1 MAYTKYN
8 YNEEFS
14 TENHYFSDIS
24 FNKLM
29 QKRINNVLL
38 VCSTYDAF
46 MLEEDGR
53 INEKIF
59 NEYTSLNLRYPPQ
72 FSRAS
77 SSAMAFDLLARNH
90 YDLVITMLNIGK
102 VDAFELANK
111 IKKTYPDKP
120 IIVLTHFSKEVS
132 LKLANE
138 DLTSIDYV
146 FSWLGNSSLLLAII
160 KLIEDKMNADYDIDE
175 IGAQAILLVE
185 DSIRFYSS
193 YLPTIYKLIFEQR
206 NELMS
211 EGLNDHQ
218 KTMTMRARPKIL
230 LAKTYEEAI
239 ILYEKYKNNLLGIIS
254 DVSFPKENEIDSE
267 AGIKLCCMIRSEV
280 RQMPILLQ
288 SSEEKNKE
296 AMAVIRASFIN
307 KYSKTLLAD
316 LRSYI
321 KENYGFGDFVFK
333 DPDTDEELDRAN
345 NLHSLQV
352 KLANVSGKSL
362 EYHVR
367 NNHFTRWLKARAL
380 FPLADLFKERS
391 MRDFNHVDEVR
402 SYLIDTIEN
411 YRINKGRG
419 VIASYFDEYA
429 VFSRLG
435 DGMLGGKARG
445 LAFADYLIKKHQ
457 IIHKFE
463 HVNITIPRTVV
474 LTTDVYDE
482 FMETNNLYKDA
493 SLDIKDEEI
502 LMHFVNAI
510 LPERITDQLKHFLE
524 VVKKPIAVR
533 SSSLLEDSHYQPF
546 AGVYSTYMVPN
557 SDENPSVR
565 LMQLEIAIKSVLAS
579 VFFKESKAYIA
590 ATANLIDEEKMAVIL
605 QEVVG
610 KAYGQKFYPN
620 ISGVARSINFYPI
633 GQEKPSDGVASIALG
648 LGKTVVDGGVSIRFS
663 PKFPRNVLQLS
674 NLEMALKN
682 TQNEFYAVNLDPN
695 SFSPSV
701 DDSRELL
708 KLKIDEALKD
718 GSLNQ
723 IVSTYDFQDQVL
735 RDGIQHTGK
744 KVLTFVNVLK
754 YNKFPL
760 AEILQILLD
769 IGQREMNNHV
779 EIEFAVNLDTPTG
792 EPKDFSFLQIRPIVE
807 ASEKFNTNID
817 FVSKDETIIYSISTM
832 GNGVIDNLKDIIY
845 VKPDSFNAAKNPV
858 IATRLE
864 ALNNIMIKEQKNYIL
879 IGPGR
884 WGSSDPWL
892 GIPVK
897 WSQISAARVMVEA
910 GLERYRVDPSQGTHF
925 FQNLTSFGIGY
936 FTVNSFINEGYYD
949 TDYLSSFP
957 AVYEDEFIRHVRF
970 EKPMIVKID
979 GKQNKGVILKSRI

>member
-1 MAYTKYN
+1 MSYSKYN
-8 YNEEFS
+8 YNEEFA
-14 TENHYFSDIS
+14 TDKHYFSNIS

-59 NEYTSLNLRYPPQ
+59 HEYTSLNLRYPPQ

-77 SSAMAFDLLARNH
+77 SSAMAFDLLSRNH
-90 YDLVITMLNIGK
+90 YDLIITMLNIGK

-111 IKKTYPDKP
+111 IKKNYPDKP
-120 IIVLTHFSKEVS
+120 IVVLTHFSKEVS

-138 DLTSIDYV
+138 DLSSIDYV

-175 IGAQAILLVE
+175 VGAQAILLVE
-185 DSIRFYSS
+185 DSIRYYSS

-206 NELMS
+206 NELMT

-230 LAKTYEEAI
+230 LAKTYEEAKF
-239 ILYEKYKNNLLGIIS
+239 LFEKYKNNLLGIIS
-254 DVSFPKENEIDSE
+254 DVSFPKDNKIDHE
-267 AGIKLCCMIRSEV
+267 AGIKLCYSIRSEV

-288 SSEEKNKE
+288 SSNENNKE
-296 AMAVIRASFIN
+296 VMAVIRASFIN

-316 LRSYI
+316 LRNYI

-333 DPDTDEELDRAN
+333 DPETEEELDRAN

-352 KLANVSGKSL
+352 KLMSVPDKSL

-391 MRDFNHVDEVR
+391 MRDFNNVNEIR
-402 SYLIDTIEN
+402 SYLIDTIAN

-445 LAFADYLIKKHQ
+445 LAFADYLIKNHK

-463 HVNITIPRTVV
+463 NVNITIPRTVV

-482 FMETNNLYKDA
+482 FMESNNLYEIA
-493 SLDIKDEEI
+493 SSDIKDEDI
-502 LMHFVNAI
+502 LMPFIYAK
-510 LPERITDQLKHFLE
+510 LPEQITDQLKYFLE

-546 AGVYSTYMVPN
+546 AGVYSTYMIPN
-557 SDENPSVR
+557 SDNEPSVR
-565 LMQLEIAIKSVLAS
+565 LSQLEIAIKSVFAS
-579 VFFKESKAYIA
+579 VFFKNSKAYIS

-633 GQEKPSDGVASIALG
+633 GHEKIEDGVVNVALG
-648 LGKTVVDGGVSIRFS
+648 LGKTVVDGGISIRFS
-663 PKFPRNVLQLS
+663 PKYPKNVLQLS
-674 NLEMALKN
+674 NMEMTLKN
-682 TQNEFYAVNLDPN
+682 TQKEFYAVNLN
-695 SFSPSV
+695 SYSFKPSV
-701 DDSRELL
+701 DDSSYLL
-708 KLKIDEALKD
+708 KLKVDDALED
-718 GSLNQ
+718 GSLKH

-735 RDGIQHTGK
+735 RDGFQHTGK
-744 KVLTFVNVLK
+744 KIITFANVLK
-754 YNKFPL
+754 YNVFPL
-760 AEILQILLD
+760 AEILQTLLD
-769 IGQREMNNHV
+769 IGKREMNNHV
-779 EIEFAVNLDTPTG
+779 EIEFAVNLDTPDG

-807 ASEKFNTNID
+807 SSEKFNIDID
-817 FVSKDETIIYSISTM
+817 FVSRDETIIYSTSTM
-832 GNGVIDNLKDIIY
+832 GNGVINNLKDIIY
-845 VKPDSFNAAKNPV
+845 VKPESFNAAKNPV
-858 IATRLE
+858 IATKLE
-864 ALNNIMIKEQKNYIL
+864 ALNKIMIGEEKNYIL

-910 GLERYRVDPSQGTHF
+910 GLDKYRIDPSQGTHF

-936 FTVNSFINEGYYD
+936 FTVNSFINDGFYD
-949 TDYLSSFP
+949 TEYLSSFP
-957 AVYEDEFIRHVRF
+957 AVYEDEYIRHLHF
-970 EKPMIVKID
+970 EKPLIVKID
-979 GKQNKGVILKSRI
+979 GKQNKGVILKSR

>member
-77 SSAMAFDLLARNH
+77 SSAMAFDLLGRNH

-120 IIVLTHFSKEVS
+120 IIVLTHFSKEVT

-138 DLTSIDYV
+138 DLSSIDYV

-175 IGAQAILLVE
+175 VGAQAILLVE

-206 NELMS
+206 NELMT

-230 LAKTYEEAI
+230 LAKTYEEAKF
-239 ILYEKYKNNLLGIIS
+239 LYEKYKNNLLGIIS
-254 DVSFPKENEIDSE
+254 DVSFPRESKIDSE
-267 AGIKLCCMIRSEV
+267 AGIKLCCFIRSEV
-280 RQMPILLQ
+280 KQMPILLQ
-288 SSEEKNKE
+288 SSDEKNKE
-296 AMAVIRASFIN
+296 AMAVIRASYIY

-316 LRSYI
+316 LRNYI

-352 KLANVSGKSL
+352 KLKSISGKSL

-380 FPLADLFKERS
+380 FPLADLFKEKS
-391 MRDFNHVDEVR
+391 MRDFNHVDEIR

-411 YRINKGRG
+411 YRISKGRG
-419 VIASYFDEYA
+419 IIASYFDEYA

-445 LAFADYLIKKHQ
+445 LAFADFLIKKHQ

-463 HVNITIPRTVV
+463 NVNITIPRTVV

-482 FMETNNLYKDA
+482 FMESNNLYGVA
-493 SLDIKDEEI
+493 SSDIKDEEI
-502 LMHFVNAI
+502 LMQFIYAK
-510 LPERITDQLKHFLE
+510 LPGRITEQLKNFLE

-533 SSSLLEDSHYQPF
+533 SSSLLEDSQYQPF

-557 SDENPSVR
+557 SDIESSVR
-565 LMQLEIAIKSVLAS
+565 LSQLEIAIKSVLAS

-590 ATANLIDEEKMAVIL
+590 ATSNLIDEEKMAVIL

-633 GQEKPSDGVASIALG
+633 GQEKPEDGVANIALG

-663 PKFPRNVLQLS
+663 PKYPRNVLQLS
-674 NLEMALKN
+674 NLDMALKN
-682 TQNEFYAVNLDPN
+682 TQNEFYAVNLDSL
-695 SFSPSV
+695 SFKPSI
-701 DDSRELL
+701 DDSSELL
-708 KLKIDEALKD
+708 KLKVDDALSD
-718 GSLNQ
+718 GSLKH

-735 RDGIQHTGK
+735 REGIQHTGK
-744 KVLTFVNVLK
+744 KILTFVNVLK

-779 EIEFAVNLDTPTG
+779 EIEFAVNLDTPSS
-792 EPKDFSFLQIRPIVE
+792 EPNDFSFLQIRPIVE
-807 ASEKFNTNID
+807 ASEKFNINID
-817 FVSKDETIIYSISTM
+817 FVSIDETIIYSTSTM
-832 GNGVIDNLKDIIY
+832 GNGIIDNLKDIIY
-845 VKPDSFNAAKNPV
+845 VKPESFNAAKNPL
-858 IATRLE
+858 IATKLE

-910 GLERYRVDPSQGTHF
+910 GLEKYRVDPSQGTHF

-936 FTVNSFINEGYYD
+936 FTVNSFINEGFYD
-949 TDYLSSFP
+949 SAYLSSFP
-957 AVYEDEFIRHVRF
+957 AVYEDEYIRHIHF
-970 EKPMIVKID
+970 ENSMVVKID
-979 GKQNKGVILKSRI
+979 GKQNKGVILKAK

>member
-1 MAYTKYN
+1 
-8 YNEEFS
+8 
-14 TENHYFSDIS
+14 
-24 FNKLM
+24 
-29 QKRINNVLL
+29 
-38 VCSTYDAF
+38 
-46 MLEEDGR
+46 
-53 INEKIF
+53 
-59 NEYTSLNLRYPPQ
+59 
-72 FSRAS
+72 
-77 SSAMAFDLLARNH
+77 
-90 YDLVITMLNIGK
+90 MLNIGK

-111 IKKTYPDKP
+111 IKKNYPDKP
-120 IIVLTHFSKEVS
+120 IVVLTHFSKEVS

-138 DLTSIDYV
+138 DLSSIDYV

-175 IGAQAILLVE
+175 VGAQAILLVE
-185 DSIRFYSS
+185 DSIRYYSS

-206 NELMS
+206 NELMT

-230 LAKTYEEAI
+230 LAKTYEEAKF
-239 ILYEKYKNNLLGIIS
+239 LFEKYKNNLLGIIS
-254 DVSFPKENEIDSE
+254 DVSFPKDNKIDHE
-267 AGIKLCCMIRSEV
+267 AGIKLCYSIRSEV

-288 SSEEKNKE
+288 SSNENNKE
-296 AMAVIRASFIN
+296 VMAVIRASFIN

-316 LRSYI
+316 LRNYI

-333 DPDTDEELDRAN
+333 DPETEEELDRAN

-352 KLANVSGKSL
+352 KLMSVPDKSL

-391 MRDFNHVDEVR
+391 MRDFNNVNEIR
-402 SYLIDTIEN
+402 SYLIDTIAN

-445 LAFADYLIKKHQ
+445 LAFADYLIKNHK

-463 HVNITIPRTVV
+463 NVNITIPRTVV

-482 FMETNNLYKDA
+482 FMESNNLYEIA
-493 SLDIKDEEI
+493 SSDIKDEDI
-502 LMHFVNAI
+502 LMPFIYAK
-510 LPERITDQLKHFLE
+510 LPEQITDQLKYFLE

-546 AGVYSTYMVPN
+546 AGVYSTYMIPN
-557 SDENPSVR
+557 SDNEPSVR
-565 LMQLEIAIKSVLAS
+565 LSQLEIAIKSVFAS
-579 VFFKESKAYIA
+579 VFFKNSKAYIS

-633 GQEKPSDGVASIALG
+633 GHEKIEDGVVNVALG
-648 LGKTVVDGGVSIRFS
+648 LGKTVVDGGISIRFS
-663 PKFPRNVLQLS
+663 PKYPKNVLQLS
-674 NLEMALKN
+674 NMEMTLKN
-682 TQNEFYAVNLDPN
+682 TQKEFYAVNLN
-695 SFSPSV
+695 SYSFKPSV
-701 DDSRELL
+701 DDSSYLL
-708 KLKIDEALKD
+708 KLKVDDALED
-718 GSLNQ
+718 GSLKH

-735 RDGIQHTGK
+735 RDGFQHTGK
-744 KVLTFVNVLK
+744 KIITFANVLK
-754 YNKFPL
+754 YNVFPL
-760 AEILQILLD
+760 AEILQTLLD
-769 IGQREMNNHV
+769 IGKREMNNHV
-779 EIEFAVNLDTPTG
+779 EIEFAVNLDTPDG

-807 ASEKFNTNID
+807 SSEKFNIDID
-817 FVSKDETIIYSISTM
+817 FVSRDETIIYSTSTM
-832 GNGVIDNLKDIIY
+832 GNGVINNLKDIIY
-845 VKPDSFNAAKNPV
+845 VKPESFNAAKNPV
-858 IATRLE
+858 IATKLE
-864 ALNNIMIKEQKNYIL
+864 ALNKIMIGEEKNYIL

-910 GLERYRVDPSQGTHF
+910 GLDKYRIDPSQGTHF

-936 FTVNSFINEGYYD
+936 FTVNSFINDGFYD
-949 TDYLSSFP
+949 TEYLSSFP
-957 AVYEDEFIRHVRF
+957 AVYEDEYIRHLHF
-970 EKPMIVKID
+970 EKPLIVKID
-979 GKQNKGVILKSRI
+979 GKQNKGVILKSR

>member
-8 YNEEFS
+8 YSEEFS
-14 TENHYFSDIS
+14 TDKHYFSDIS

-77 SSAMAFDLLARNH
+77 SSMMAFDLLGRNH

-120 IIVLTHFSKEVS
+120 IVVLTHFSREVS

-138 DLTSIDYV
+138 DMSSIDYV

-175 IGAQAILLVE
+175 VGAQAILLVE
-185 DSIRFYSS
+185 DSVRFYSS

-206 NELMS
+206 NELMI

-230 LAKTYEEAI
+230 LAKSYEEAVLI
-239 ILYEKYKNNLLGIIS
+239 FDKYKNNLLGVIS
-254 DVSFPKENEIDSE
+254 DIAFPKDGKVDKE

-280 RQMPILLQ
+280 RQMPVLLQ
-288 SSEEKNKE
+288 SSDENYKE

-316 LRSYI
+316 VRNYI

-352 KLANVSGKSL
+352 KLMSVPGKSL

-380 FPLADLFKERS
+380 FPLADVFKDRS
-391 MRDFNHVDEVR
+391 MRDFNNVDEIR
-402 SYLIDTIEN
+402 SYLIDTIAN
-411 YRINKGRG
+411 YRISKGRG

-429 VFSRLG
+429 IFSRIG

-445 LAFADYLIKKHQ
+445 LAFADFLIKKHK

-463 HVNITIPRTVV
+463 KVYISIPRTVV

-482 FMETNNLYKDA
+482 FMEENDLYKVA
-493 SLDIKDEEI
+493 SSDIRDDDI
-502 LMHFVNAI
+502 LMQFI
-510 LPERITDQLKHFLE
+510 YGKLPDRAVDQLKAFISVTE
-524 VVKKPIAVR
+524 RPIAVR

-557 SDENPSVR
+557 SDKDTSVR
-565 LMQLEIAIKSVLAS
+565 LQQLEMAIKSVFAS
-579 VFFKESKAYIA
+579 VFFKGSKAYIA

-610 KAYGQKFYPN
+610 KAYGQRYYPT
-620 ISGVARSINFYPI
+620 ISGVAKSINFYPI
-633 GQEKPSDGVASIALG
+633 GQEKPEDGLVNIALG
-648 LGKTVVDGGVSIRFS
+648 LGKTIVDGGISLRFC
-663 PKFPRNVLQLS
+663 PKYPKNILQLS
-674 NLEMALKN
+674 NLDMALKN
-682 TQNEFYAVNLDPN
+682 TQKEFYAVDLN
-695 SFSPSV
+695 SYSFRPSV
-701 DDSRELL
+701 DDSVDLL
-708 KLKIDEALKD
+708 KLKVEDALDD
-718 GSLNQ
+718 GSLKH
-723 IVSTYDFQDQVL
+723 IVSTFDFQDQVI

-744 KVLTFVNVLK
+744 KILTFANVLK
-754 YNKFPL
+754 YNVFPL
-760 AEILQILLD
+760 AEILQTLLET
-769 IGQREMNNHV
+769 GQREMNNHV
-779 EIEFAVNLDTPTG
+779 EIEFAIDLDTADG
-792 EPKDFSFLQIRPIVE
+792 EPKQFSFLQIRPIVE
-807 ASEKFNTNID
+807 ASEKYNINID
-817 FVSKDETIIYSISTM
+817 FVTRDETIIYSTSAM
-832 GNGVIDNLKDIIY
+832 GNGVIDNLRDIVY
-845 VKPDSFNAAKNPV
+845 VKSESFNAVNNPA
-858 IATRLE
+858 IAIAIERLNDKLLAE
-864 ALNNIMIKEQKNYIL
+864 KRNYIL
-879 IGPGR
+879 VGPGR

-897 WSQISAARVMVEA
+897 WTQISGARVIVEA
-910 GLERYRVDPSQGTHF
+910 GLDKYRIDPSQGTHF
-925 FQNLTSFGIGY
+925 FQNLTSFSIGY
-936 FTVNSFINEGYYD
+936 FTVNPFINEGFYD
-949 TDYLSSFP
+949 IDFLSSFIP
-957 AVYEDEFIRHVRF
+957 HYEDEYLRHVRF
-970 EKPMIVKID
+970 ENPMIVKID
-979 GKQNKGVILKSRI
+979 GKQNKGVVLKAK

>member
-8 YNEEFS
+8 YSEEFS
-14 TENHYFSDIS
+14 TDKHYFSDIS

-77 SSAMAFDLLARNH
+77 SSLMAFDLLGRNH

-120 IIVLTHFSKEVS
+120 IVVLTHFSREVS

-138 DLTSIDYV
+138 DMSSIDYV

-175 IGAQAILLVE
+175 VGAQAILLVE
-185 DSIRFYSS
+185 DSVRFYSS

-206 NELMS
+206 NELMI

-230 LAKTYEEAI
+230 LAKSYEEAVLI
-239 ILYEKYKNNLLGIIS
+239 FEKYKNNLLGVIS
-254 DVSFPKENEIDSE
+254 DIAFPKDGKVDKE

-280 RQMPILLQ
+280 RQMPVLLQ
-288 SSEEKNKE
+288 SSDDNYKE

-316 LRSYI
+316 VRNYI

-352 KLANVSGKSL
+352 KLMSVSGKSL
-362 EYHVR
+362 EHHVR

-380 FPLADLFKERS
+380 FPLADVFKDRS
-391 MRDFNHVDEVR
+391 MRDFNNVDEIR
-402 SYLIDTIEN
+402 SYLIDTIAN
-411 YRINKGRG
+411 YRISKGRG

-429 VFSRLG
+429 IFSRIG

-445 LAFADYLIKKHQ
+445 LAFADFLIKKHK

-463 HVNITIPRTVV
+463 NVYISIPRTVV

-482 FMETNNLYKDA
+482 FMEENDLYKVA
-493 SLDIKDEEI
+493 SSDIRDDDI
-502 LMHFVNAI
+502 LMQFI
-510 LPERITDQLKHFLE
+510 YGKLPDRAVDQLKAFISVTE
-524 VVKKPIAVR
+524 RPIAVR

-557 SDENPSVR
+557 SDKDTSVR
-565 LMQLEIAIKSVLAS
+565 LQQLEMAIKSVFAS
-579 VFFKESKAYIA
+579 VFFKGSKAYIA

-610 KAYGQKFYPN
+610 KAYGQRYYPT
-620 ISGVARSINFYPI
+620 ISGVAKSINFYPI
-633 GQEKPSDGVASIALG
+633 GQEKPEDGLVNIALG
-648 LGKTVVDGGVSIRFS
+648 LGKTIVDGGISLRFC
-663 PKFPRNVLQLS
+663 PKYPKNILQLS
-674 NLEMALKN
+674 NLDMALKN
-682 TQNEFYAVNLDPN
+682 TQKEFYAVDLN
-695 SFSPSV
+695 SYSFRPSV
-701 DDSRELL
+701 DDSVDLL
-708 KLKIDEALKD
+708 KLKVEDALDD
-718 GSLNQ
+718 GSLKH
-723 IVSTYDFQDQVL
+723 IVSTFDFQDQVI

-744 KVLTFVNVLK
+744 KVLTFANVLK
-754 YNKFPL
+754 YNVFPL
-760 AEILQILLD
+760 AEILQTLLET
-769 IGQREMNNHV
+769 GQREMNNHV
-779 EIEFAVNLDTPTG
+779 EIEFAVDLDTTEG
-792 EPKDFSFLQIRPIVE
+792 EPRQFSFLQIRPIVE
-807 ASEKFNTNID
+807 ASEKYNINID
-817 FVSKDETIIYSISTM
+817 FVTSDETIIYSTSAM
-832 GNGVIDNLKDIIY
+832 GNGIIDNLRDIVY
-845 VKPDSFNAAKNPV
+845 VKSESFNAANNPA
-858 IATRLE
+858 IAIAIERLNDKLLAE
-864 ALNNIMIKEQKNYIL
+864 KRNYIL
-879 IGPGR
+879 VGPGR

-897 WSQISAARVMVEA
+897 WTQISGARVIVEA
-910 GLERYRVDPSQGTHF
+910 GLDKYRIDPSQGTHF
-925 FQNLTSFGIGY
+925 FQNLTSFSIGY
-936 FTVNSFINEGYYD
+936 FTVNPFINEGFYD
-949 TDYLSSFP
+949 TEFLSSFAP
-957 AVYEDEFIRHVRF
+957 HYEDEYLRHVRF
-970 EKPMIVKID
+970 ENPMIVKID
-979 GKQNKGVILKSRI
+979 GKQNKGVVLKAK

>member
-1 MAYTKYN
+1 MASKYN
-8 YNEEFS
+8 YNEEFA
-14 TENHYFSDIS
+14 TDKHYFSNIS

-29 QKRINNVLL
+29 QKRISNVLL

-77 SSAMAFDLLARNH
+77 SSAMAFDLLALNH

-111 IKKTYPDKP
+111 IKKTYPHKP
-120 IIVLTHFSKEVS
+120 IVVLTHFSKEVS

-138 DLTSIDYV
+138 DLSSIDYV

-160 KLIEDKMNADYDIDE
+160 KLIEDKMNADYDIDD

-185 DSIRFYSS
+185 DSIRYYSS

-206 NELMS
+206 NELMT

-218 KTMTMRARPKIL
+218 KTMSMRARPKIL
-230 LAKTYEEAI
+230 LAKTYEEAK

-254 DVSFPKENEIDSE
+254 DVSFPRDGKIDPE
-267 AGIKLCCMIRSEV
+267 AGIKLCCSIRSEI

-288 SSEEKNKE
+288 SSDEKNKE
-296 AMAVIRASFIN
+296 AMAVIRASFVN

-316 LRSYI
+316 LRNYI
-321 KENYGFGDFVFK
+321 KENYGFGDFVFI
-333 DPDTDEELDRAN
+333 DPDTEEEIDRAN

-352 KLANVSGKSL
+352 KLMSVPDKSL

-391 MRDFNHVDEVR
+391 MRDFNNVDEVR

-411 YRINKGRG
+411 YRISKGRG

-463 HVNITIPRTVV
+463 NVNITIPRTVV
-474 LTTDVYDE
+474 VTTDVYDE
-482 FMETNNLYKDA
+482 FMESNNLYNFA
-493 SLDIKDEEI
+493 SSDIKDEEI
-502 LMHFVNAI
+502 LMQFINAI
-510 LPERITDQLKHFLE
+510 LPDRITDQLKLFLE

-557 SDENPSVR
+557 SDDNPSVR
-565 LMQLEIAIKSVLAS
+565 LSQLEVAIKSVFAS
-579 VFFKESKAYIA
+579 VFFKDSKAYIA
-590 ATANLIDEEKMAVIL
+590 ATSNLIDEEKMAVIL

-610 KAYGQKFYPN
+610 KAYGQKYYPN

-633 GQEKPSDGVASIALG
+633 GQEKPEDGVASIALG
-648 LGKTVVDGGVSIRFS
+648 LGKTVVDGGVSIRFCPEY
-663 PKFPRNVLQLS
+663 PKNILQLS

-682 TQNEFYAVNLDPN
+682 TQNEFYAVNLNPHDYK
-695 SFSPSV
+695 PSV
-701 DDSRELL
+701 DDSRDLL
-708 KLKIDEALKD
+708 KLKVEDALKD
-718 GSLNQ
+718 GSLNH
-723 IVSTYDFQDQVL
+723 IASTFDFQDQVL
-735 RDGIQHTGK
+735 RDGIHHAGK
-744 KVLTFVNVLK
+744 KILTFVNILK

-760 AEILQILLD
+760 ADILKTLLD

-779 EIEFAVNLDTPTG
+779 EIEFAVNLDTSSG

-807 ASEKFNTNID
+807 ASEKFNINID
-817 FVSKDETIIYSISTM
+817 FVTRDEAIIYSMSTM

-845 VKPDSFNAAKNPV
+845 VKPESFNAAKNPL
-858 IATRLE
+858 IATRIE
-864 ALNNIMIKEQKNYIL
+864 ELNNIMVKEEKNYIL

-910 GLERYRVDPSQGTHF
+910 GLEKYRVDPSQGTHF

-936 FTVNSFINEGYYD
+936 FTVNSFINEGFYN
-949 TDYLSSFP
+949 TDYLASFP
-957 AVYEDEFIRHVRF
+957 AVHEDEYIRHVKF
-970 EKPMIVKID
+970 DKPMLVKID
-979 GKQNKGVILKSRI
+979 GKQNKGVILKSR

>member
-1 MAYTKYN
+1 
-8 YNEEFS
+8 
-14 TENHYFSDIS
+14 
-24 FNKLM
+24 M

-77 SSAMAFDLLARNH
+77 SSVMAFDLLGRNH

-120 IIVLTHFSKEVS
+120 IVVLTHFSREVS

-138 DLTSIDYV
+138 DMSSIDYV

-175 IGAQAILLVE
+175 VGAQAILLVE
-185 DSIRFYSS
+185 DSVRFYSS

-206 NELMS
+206 NELMI

-230 LAKTYEEAI
+230 LAKSYEEAV
-239 ILYEKYKNNLLGIIS
+239 LLFEKYKNNLLGVIS
-254 DVSFPKENEIDSE
+254 DIAFPKEGKVDRE
-267 AGIKLCCMIRSEV
+267 AGIKLSCMIRSEV
-280 RQMPILLQ
+280 KQMPILLQ
-288 SSEEKNKE
+288 SSDDNYKE
-296 AMAVIRASFIN
+296 AMGVIRASFIN

-316 LRSYI
+316 VRNYI
-321 KENYGFGDFVFK
+321 KDNYGFGDFIFK
-333 DPDTDEELDRAN
+333 DPETDEELDRAN

-352 KLANVSGKSL
+352 KLTSVPDKSL

-391 MRDFNHVDEVR
+391 MKDFNSVSEVR
-402 SYLIDTIEN
+402 SYLIDTIAN
-411 YRINKGRG
+411 YRISKGRG

-429 VFSRLG
+429 IFSRIG

-445 LAFADYLIKKHQ
+445 LAFADYLIKKHK
-457 IIHKFE
+457 IIHRFE
-463 HVNITIPRTVV
+463 KVYISIPRTVV

-482 FMETNNLYKDA
+482 FMEANDLYKVA
-493 SLDIKDEEI
+493 SSDIRDDDI
-502 LMHFVNAI
+502 LMQFI
-510 LPERITDQLKHFLE
+510 YGKLPDRALDQLKAFIGVTE
-524 VVKKPIAVR
+524 RPIAVR

-557 SDENPSVR
+557 SDKDSSVR
-565 LMQLEIAIKSVLAS
+565 LQQLEIAIKSVFAS
-579 VFFKESKAYIA
+579 VFFKGSKAYIA

-610 KAYGQKFYPN
+610 KAYGQRYYPT
-620 ISGVARSINFYPI
+620 ISGVAKSINFYPI
-633 GQEKPSDGVASIALG
+633 GQEKPEDGLVNIALG
-648 LGKTVVDGGVSIRFS
+648 LGKTIVDGGISLRFC
-663 PKFPRNVLQLS
+663 PKYPKNILQLS
-674 NLEMALKN
+674 NLDMALKN
-682 TQNEFYAVNLDPN
+682 TQKEFYAVDLN
-695 SFSPSV
+695 SYSFRPSV
-701 DDSRELL
+701 DDSVDLL
-708 KLKIDEALKD
+708 KLKVEDAIDD
-718 GSLNQ
+718 GSLKH
-723 IVSTYDFQDQVL
+723 IVSTFDFQDQVI

-744 KVLTFVNVLK
+744 KILTFANVLK
-754 YNKFPL
+754 YNVFPL
-760 AEILQILLD
+760 AEILQTLLET
-769 IGQREMNNHV
+769 GQREMNNHV
-779 EIEFAVNLDTPTG
+779 EIEFAVDLDTPQG
-792 EPKDFSFLQIRPIVE
+792 EPHKFSFLQIRPIVE
-807 ASEKFNTNID
+807 ASEKYNINID
-817 FVSKDETIIYSISTM
+817 FVSRDETIIYSTSTM
-832 GNGVIDNLKDIIY
+832 GNGIIDNLRDIVY
-845 VKPDSFNAAKNPV
+845 VKPESFNAVNNPA
-858 IATRLE
+858 IANAIERLNDTLAAE
-864 ALNNIMIKEQKNYIL
+864 KRNYIL
-879 IGPGR
+879 VGPGR

-897 WSQISAARVMVEA
+897 WTQISGARVIVEA
-910 GLERYRVDPSQGTHF
+910 GLDKYRIDPSQGTHF
-925 FQNLTSFGIGY
+925 FQNLTSFSIGY
-936 FTVNSFINEGYYD
+936 FTVNPFINDGFYD
-949 TDYLSSFP
+949 TEFLSSFAP
-957 AVYEDEFIRHVRF
+957 HYEDEYLRHIRF
-970 EKPMIVKID
+970 ENPMVVKID
-979 GKQNKGVILKSRI
+979 GKQNKGVILKAK

>member
-1 MAYTKYN
+1 MPYTKFN

-14 TENHYFSDIS
+14 TDKHYFSDIS

-77 SSAMAFDLLARNH
+77 SSTMAFDLLGRNH

-120 IIVLTHFSKEVS
+120 IVVLTHFSREVS

-138 DLTSIDYV
+138 DMSSIDYV

-175 IGAQAILLVE
+175 VGAQAILLVE
-185 DSIRFYSS
+185 DSVRFYSS

-206 NELMS
+206 NELMI

-230 LAKTYEEAI
+230 LAKSYEEAV
-239 ILYEKYKNNLLGIIS
+239 LLFEKYKNNLLGVIS
-254 DVSFPKENEIDSE
+254 DVAFPKEGKVDRE
-267 AGIKLCCMIRSEV
+267 AGIKLSCMIRSEV

-288 SSEEKNKE
+288 SSDDNYKE
-296 AMAVIRASFIN
+296 AMGVIRASFVN

-316 LRSYI
+316 VRNYI
-321 KENYGFGDFVFK
+321 KDNYGFGDFVFK
-333 DPDTDEELDRAN
+333 DPDTDEEIDRAN

-352 KLANVSGKSL
+352 KLTSVPDKSL

-391 MRDFNHVDEVR
+391 MKDFNNVSEVR
-402 SYLIDTIEN
+402 SYLIDTIAN
-411 YRINKGRG
+411 YRISKGRG

-429 VFSRLG
+429 IFSRIG

-445 LAFADYLIKKHQ
+445 LAFADYMIKKHK

-463 HVNITIPRTVV
+463 KVYISIPRTVV

-482 FMETNNLYKDA
+482 FMDTNDLYKVA
-493 SLDIKDEEI
+493 SSDIRDDDI
-502 LMHFVNAI
+502 LMQFI
-510 LPERITDQLKHFLE
+510 YGKLPDRVLDQLKAF
-524 VVKKPIAVR
+524 VSVTDRPIAVR

-546 AGVYSTYMVPN
+546 AGVYATYMVPN
-557 SDENPSVR
+557 SDRDASVR
-565 LMQLEIAIKSVLAS
+565 MQQLEMAIKSVYAS
-579 VFFKESKAYIA
+579 VFFKGSKAYIA
-590 ATANLIDEEKMAVIL
+590 ATSNLIDEEKMAVIL

-610 KAYGQKFYPN
+610 KAHGQRYYPN
-620 ISGVARSINFYPI
+620 ISGVAKSINFYPI
-633 GQEKPSDGVASIALG
+633 GQEKPEDGLVNIALG
-648 LGKTVVDGGVSIRFS
+648 LGKTIVDGGVSLRFC
-663 PKFPRNVLQLS
+663 PKYPKNVLQLS
-674 NLEMALKN
+674 NLDMALKN
-682 TQNEFYAVNLDPN
+682 TQKEFYAVDLN
-695 SFSPSV
+695 SYSFRPSTDDSV
-701 DDSRELL
+701 DLL
-708 KLKIDEALKD
+708 KLKIEDALED
-718 GSLNQ
+718 GSLKH
-723 IVSTYDFQDQVL
+723 IVSTFDFQDQVI

-744 KVLTFVNVLK
+744 KIVTFANVLK
-754 YNKFPL
+754 YNIFPL
-760 AEILQILLD
+760 AEILQTLLET
-769 IGQREMNNHV
+769 GQREMNNHV
-779 EIEFAVNLDTPTG
+779 EIEFAVDLDTPAG
-792 EPKDFSFLQIRPIVE
+792 EPKHFSFLQIRPIVE
-807 ASEKFNTNID
+807 ASEKYNINID
-817 FVSKDETIIYSISTM
+817 FVTRDETIIYSTSTM
-832 GNGVIDNLKDIIY
+832 GNGIIDNLKDIVY
-845 VKPDSFNAAKNPV
+845 VKPESFTAVNNPTIANA
-858 IATRLE
+858 IERLND
-864 ALNNIMIKEQKNYIL
+864 LLLKEKRNYIL
-879 IGPGR
+879 VGPGR

-897 WSQISAARVMVEA
+897 WSQISGARVIVEA
-910 GLERYRVDPSQGTHF
+910 GLDKYRIDPSQGTHF
-925 FQNLTSFGIGY
+925 FQNLTAFSIGY
-936 FTVNSFINEGYYD
+936 FTVNPFINDGFYD
-949 TDYLSSFP
+949 TDFLASFAP
-957 AVYEDEFIRHVRF
+957 HYEDEYLRHIRF
-970 EKPMIVKID
+970 ENPMVVKID
-979 GKQNKGVILKSRI
+979 GKQNKGVVLKAK

>member
-132 LKLANE
+132 IKLANE

-230 LAKTYEEAI
+230 LAKTYEEATV
-239 ILYEKYKNNLLGIIS
+239 LYEKYKNNLLGIIS
-254 DVSFPKENEIDSE
+254 DVSFPKNNEIDRE

-380 FPLADLFKERS
+380 FPLADLFIERS
-391 MRDFNHVDEVR
+391 MRDFNNVDEVR

-429 VFSRLG
+429 IFSRLG

-493 SLDIKDEEI
+493 SSDIKDEEI
-502 LMHFVNAI
+502 LMHFVNAT
-510 LPERITDQLKHFLE
+510 LPERITDQLNHFLE

-557 SDENPSVR
+557 SDEDISVR

-633 GQEKPSDGVASIALG
+633 GQEKPADGIASIALG

-663 PKFPRNVLQLS
+663 PKYPRNVLQLS
-674 NLEMALKN
+674 NLDMALKN

-744 KVLTFVNVLK
+744 KILTFVNVLK

-760 AEILQILLD
+760 AEILQILLN

-817 FVSKDETIIYSISTM
+817 FISKDETIIYSTSTM

-949 TDYLSSFP
+949 TDYLSTFP

-970 EKPMIVKID
+970 EKPMVVKID
-979 GKQNKGVILKSRI
+979 GKQNKGVILKSKI